1 MAFKLKMDP
10 AAQAGAAST
19 LTVSDGK
26 NVGSAR
32 GSLTALM
39 SLQKSL
45 QALSMCSEKIKSLK
59 NSYEQAKAVLGTFVD
74 DADARLN
81 GYQALT
87 STTMPVAATAT
98 GVSLDEGSDTR
109 QNHSLIFQFS
119 RLGRMLLP
127 FLENT
132 LEVETALFNA
142 LSSFLSK
149 ENLEA
154 LGIDLD
160 DNMMGLLIALS
171 PNGGGGLFG
180 GEQIPVELD
189 NNDPSIR
196 A

>member
-26 NVGSAR
+26 TVGTAR

-39 SLQKSL
+39 SLQRSL
-45 QALSMCSEKIKSLK
+45 QSLSVCSEKIKALK
-59 NSYEQAKAVLGTFVD
+59 GLYEQGKAVLGTFVD

-81 GYQALT
+81 GFQALT

-109 QNHSLIFQFS
+109 QNHSIIYQLS
-119 RLGRMLLP
+119 RLGKVLLP
-127 FLENT
+127 TFENL
-132 LEVETALFNA
+132 LEVETALYNA
-142 LSSFLSK
+142 VSSFMSK

>member
-1 MAFKLKMDP
+1 MAFKMKVSAPSAD
-10 AAQAGAAST
+10 ST
-19 LTVSDGK
+19 NGILTVSDGK
-26 NVGSAR
+26 TTASAR

-45 QALSMCSEKIKSLK
+45 QALSQCSEKLK
-59 NSYEQAKAVLGTFVD
+59 QLKTDYEYCKAVLGNWTD

-81 GYQALT
+81 GFQALT
-87 STTMPVAATAT
+87 STTMPVAATSTA
-98 GVSLDEGSDTR
+98 VSLDEGSDTK
-109 QNHSLIFQFS
+109 QNHSIIFQLG
-119 RLGRMLLP
+119 RLGKVMLKTVESLI
-127 FLENT
+127 
-132 LEVETALFNA
+132 EVETGLYNA

-180 GEQIPVELD
+180 GEQIVVELD
-189 NNDPSIR
+189 NNDPSLR